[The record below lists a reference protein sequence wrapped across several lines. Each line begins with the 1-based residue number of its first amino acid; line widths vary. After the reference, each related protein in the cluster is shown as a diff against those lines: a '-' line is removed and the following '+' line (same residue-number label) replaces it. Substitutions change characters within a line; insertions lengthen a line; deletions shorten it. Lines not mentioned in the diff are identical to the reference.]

1 VIIIVVAKPKT
12 WFKIARSQALHAYN
26 KPLWYPHKDPILG
39 LDILLDLAR
48 AIYNHRFLAFT
59 AELISRFG
67 GTVTYLS
74 LGRQAVYTIDPAN
87 LHTMLADRIRFQDFG
102 LGPTRKKSLQ
112 PLFGNGIFNS
122 DGAVWKVGLK
132 FSFYLGWL

>member
-1 VIIIVVAKPKT
+1 
-12 WFKIARSQALHAYN
+12 LE
-26 KPLWYPHKDPILG
+26 
-39 LDILLDLAR
+39 
-48 AIYNHRFLAFT
+48 FT

-87 LHTMLADRIRFQDFG
+87 LHTMLADRTRFQDFG
-102 LGPTRKKSLQ
+102 HGPTRKKGLQ

-122 DGAVWKVGLK
+122 DGAVWKVRLK
-132 FSFYLGWL
+132 AFSRYLGWL